1 MIAVVGATG
10 KTGRAVVSELKE
22 LGQDPICIVRD
33 LERAHAVLGEK
44 ARIKLAEITD
54 REALE
59 HALQGVKRVFLVT
72 GHNPQMAEQQ
82 ITVLEAARAAGAELL
97 VKVSAGEAIATPKSE
112 SVVGRASCVIEEAL
126 KKSGLDWIIL
136 RPGLFMQ
143 NTFLQVQLI
152 KNEGKLVLPFAA
164 DLPIAFIDVRDTGAL
179 GARMMIEPE
188 RHIGR
193 EYSFTGALTN
203 YSDFTG
209 IFSEVLGKPVTYV
222 SVSFEQAEAALKR
235 QGLPDW
241 LITHLLTVARVGADG
256 AFSTENTAL
265 LREILG
271 REPKTT
277 RQFVEDHKAIFS

>member
-33 LERAHAVLGEK
+33 LEKAHAVLGEK

-54 REALE
+54 RKALE
-59 HALQGVKRVFLVT
+59 HAFQGVKRVFLVT

-82 ITVLEAARAAGAELL
+82 ISVLEAAKAAGAELL
-97 VKVSAGEAIATPKSE
+97 VKVSAGEAIATPESE
-112 SVVGRASCVIEEAL
+112 SVVGRASCVIEDAL

-143 NTFLQVQLI
+143 NTFQQAQLI

-179 GARMMIEPE
+179 GARMLIEPE
-188 RHIGR
+188 KHIGK
-193 EYSFTGALTN
+193 EHSFTGALTN
-203 YSDFTG
+203 YGDFAG
-209 IFSEVLGKPVTYV
+209 AFSEVLGKPVTYV
-222 SVSFEQAEAALKR
+222 SVSFEQAEAALKG
-235 QGLPDW
+235 QGMPDW
-241 LITHLLTVARVGADG
+241 LITHLLTVARVGAEG
-256 AFSTENTAL
+256 AFSSESTAL
-265 LREILG
+265 IREIVG

-277 RQFVEDHKAIFS
+277 RQFVEDNKAMFS